1 MHGLGCQGRTIC
13 KFRPHRL
20 AVLHMQRDRT
30 ALLESAPGLE
40 LTTLEQTR
48 LELLAKIIN
57 GIHDAILVFAGI
69 ALVAFA
75 LWALAHILSIV

>member
-1 MHGLGCQGRTIC
+1 
-13 KFRPHRL
+13 
-20 AVLHMQRDRT
+20 MQRDRT

-48 LELLAKIIN
+48 LELLDKIIN